1 MPEDAQVVSA
11 RLVVVGEVVARGR
24 ESGLELDS
32 GWSGLASYR
41 DELTLSA
48 WDWLDRDEA
57 LEAAGLPE

>member
-1 MPEDAQVVSA
+1 MPEDA
-11 RLVVVGEVVARGR
+11 RVVGERLVMVGQVVARGR

-57 LEAAGLPE
+57 LKAAGLRE